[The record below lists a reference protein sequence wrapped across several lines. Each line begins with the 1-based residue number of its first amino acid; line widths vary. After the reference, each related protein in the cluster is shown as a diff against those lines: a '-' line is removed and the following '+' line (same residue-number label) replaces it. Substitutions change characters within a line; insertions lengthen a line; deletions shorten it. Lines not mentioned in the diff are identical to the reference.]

1 VERISFEAGG
11 ITLKKFLFILFL
23 TFFFLSLFTPLVIYS
38 RYTANLSAPQNK
50 IPTSLV
56 VEYSD
61 GTPLYSPKT
70 VWVDFDDIPA
80 LVKDS
85 VIVSEDKRFYTH
97 SGVDLI
103 GVARALFTIITTDE
117 IQGGSTITQQLART
131 LYLSQERTW
140 KRKIKEALIALWLE
154 QNYSKNEILEM
165 YINSVY
171 LGNGVYGFPAAAKFY
186 FNKTLE
192 QLTPLEIAMLTATLR
207 SPEKANPLK
216 ELNKDFTKNV
226 LRKMKDAG
234 VLTEL
239 EYSRALEELRNI
251 TIKSTNDFARSFD
264 QDLFWIVITELK
276 ELGFEIGD
284 LRNGF
289 RVRTTIDKKLQE
301 LLVSSITKDQW
312 AGLIVEH
319 TTGKIRAAYGLGII
333 NGRRQLGSA
342 IKPFYYYLA
351 FMAGY
356 NLDDIL
362 LDKPIK
368 IGRWE
373 PENFDKKFRGQ
384 VTIEYALA
392 HSLNIPSINLFL
404 KLGQG
409 NVTNFLKNTL
419 MISGFYPND
428 ATLALGTLETSVADV
443 AQGYSAIFT
452 GGLVIK
458 PRIVEYVKDKNGY
471 VYYSYKPAL
480 VNVVKPPKG
489 FDKRTPLEA
498 SILTL
503 RAMEKVVTEGTSRS
517 AQMPG
522 RKIYGK
528 SGSAENYA
536 WFVGGDGK
544 YLFILARDNVKE
556 VSGLVVTPKWRDIAV
571 KTEIGY
577 TPISLPINSKIQR
590 FNVMGDSETL
600 AEPKTVTGEVSENAT
615 VNQQEV
621 ATSTVFQETS
631 QDNPVKMSR
640 EEIISRVKT
649 SSITANEL
657 VEVLKSYSPDERR
670 AILSEINSLS
680 QEVAAEVYQKLLDQ
694 GIEF

>member
-1 VERISFEAGG
+1 
-11 ITLKKFLFILFL
+11 
-23 TFFFLSLFTPLVIYS
+23 
-38 RYTANLSAPQNK
+38 
-50 IPTSLV
+50 
-56 VEYSD
+56 
-61 GTPLYSPKT
+61 
-70 VWVDFDDIPA
+70 
-80 LVKDS
+80 
-85 VIVSEDKRFYTH
+85 
-97 SGVDLI
+97 
-103 GVARALFTIITTDE
+103 
-117 IQGGSTITQQLART
+117 
-131 LYLSQERTW
+131 
-140 KRKIKEALIALWLE
+140 
-154 QNYSKNEILEM
+154 
-165 YINSVY
+165 
-171 LGNGVYGFPAAAKFY
+171 
-186 FNKTLE
+186 
-192 QLTPLEIAMLTATLR
+192 
-207 SPEKANPLK
+207 
-216 ELNKDFTKNV
+216 
-226 LRKMKDAG
+226 
-234 VLTEL
+234 
-239 EYSRALEELRNI
+239 
-251 TIKSTNDFARSFD
+251 
-264 QDLFWIVITELK
+264 
-276 ELGFEIGD
+276 
-284 LRNGF
+284 
-289 RVRTTIDKKLQE
+289 
-301 LLVSSITKDQW
+301 
-312 AGLIVEH
+312 
-319 TTGKIRAAYGLGII
+319 
-333 NGRRQLGSA
+333 LGSA

-392 HSLNIPSINLFL
+392 HSLNIPSIDLFL

-443 AQGYSAIFT
+443 AQGYSPIFT

-471 VYYSYKPAL
+471 VYYSYTPAL

-556 VSGLVVTPKWRDIAV
+556 VSGLVVTPKWREIAV

-621 ATSTVFQETS
+621 ATSTVFQETN
-631 QDNPVKMSR
+631 QDNLVKMSR

-680 QEVAAEVYQKLLDQ
+680 QELAAEVYQKLLDQ